1 VLIAGFF
8 YYNPIM
14 NIDSSPIAAIATAPG
29 RGGIGVVRA
38 SGKNLQGL
46 MTALFGTT
54 KLQPRHA
61 TYLPFRQAD
70 GSIID
75 QGIAIFF
82 PGPHSYTGEDVL
94 ELQGHGGPI
103 VLQLLL
109 ARVLEAGAELGLR
122 LAEPGEFTR
131 RAYLNDKLDLAQAEA
146 VADLI
151 DASTEAA
158 AKSAS
163 QSLSGAFSKT
173 VNTLVEA

>member
-1 VLIAGFF
+1 LLHKARVDRGLFWLQSHHEYRYF
-8 YYNPIM
+8 PYRRHRHR
-14 NIDSSPIAAIATAPG
+14 PG

-46 MTALFGTT
+46 VTALFGTT

-122 LAEPGEFTR
+122 LAEPGEFT
-131 RAYLNDKLDLAQAEA
+131 AAPT
-146 VADLI
+146 
-151 DASTEAA
+151 STTSSTWPRP
-158 AKSAS
+158 KRWP
-163 QSLSGAFSKT
+163 T
-173 VNTLVEA
+173 